1 MNTNDAY
8 IGLSQIKRLSILG
21 NLLKKVTPK
30 EREED
35 ASFHQIIDSS
45 MTKINNCFASN
56 PNFSSLVNYKRKSKK
71 HGFLVKQKKSLL
83 NIFGRDLR
91 KKNSTNEIDE
101 KNKSIEENIK
111 EKGKDNQKEIHLKKT
126 TKF

>member
-8 IGLSQIKRLSILG
+8 ISLSQIRRLSILG

-56 PNFSSLVNYKRKSKK
+56 LNFSSNENAPCSFSHQKWQMSTSLKTKRNISKPPASRPLT
-71 HGFLVKQKKSLL
+71 FYVITL
-83 NIFGRDLR
+83 NDL
-91 KKNSTNEIDE
+91 
-101 KNKSIEENIK
+101 
-111 EKGKDNQKEIHLKKT
+111 
-126 TKF
+126 